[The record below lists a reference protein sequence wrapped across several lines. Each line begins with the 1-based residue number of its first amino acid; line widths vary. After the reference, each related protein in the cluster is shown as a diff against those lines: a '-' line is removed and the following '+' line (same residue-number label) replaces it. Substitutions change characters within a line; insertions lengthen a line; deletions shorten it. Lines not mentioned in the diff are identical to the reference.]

1 MEPKDTNSRYIIY
14 TDTGVVDLEKNVL
27 DLLQQIKDMDL
38 TYQEALF
45 VLEAAQRDLHRAV
58 MRSPAKF

>member
-1 MEPKDTNSRYIIY
+1 METKDTNSSYVIY